1 VALVEDELVDY
12 RVHATNTI
20 REGRDAETGEGLMR
34 FEIAW
39 VLARHAMA
47 LLATDEL
54 RHRFVA
60 SRPPFLPAFVLH
72 ALLSVRGKAPHCPAS
87 YDALLAPSH
96 PLRRRL
102 QAAMMT
108 AAS

>member
-1 VALVEDELVDY
+1 
-12 RVHATNTI
+12 
-20 REGRDAETGEGLMR
+20 MR

-72 ALLSVRGKAPHCPAS
+72 ALLSVPGQGTPLSGELRRPSGAVTPA
-87 YDALLAPSH
+87 APSSSGGDDD
-96 PLRRRL
+96 RRV
-102 QAAMMT
+102 
-108 AAS
+108 